1 MELMIFILSV
11 IIGLT
16 GYVYFQRRTPLQDSG
31 RDYYYKRF
39 TRNKEQLKKYI
50 ADLEKIINNSPESKL
65 VLGVD
70 VEIKVV
76 DYLKSIKEYFEK
88 EFPEKDLKRIKR
100 KKLTYKEK
108 NIFTKKLNEQSEKLY
123 KIEMEINSIILKDNN
138 VNYTLV

>member
-16 GYVYFQRRTPLQDSG
+16 GYVFFQKRKQLEDSG

-76 DYLKSIKEYFEK
+76 DYLKNIKEYFEK

-123 KIEMEINSIILKDNN
+123 KIEMEINSIIQKDNN

>member
-11 IIGLT
+11 IIGFT
-16 GYVYFQRRTPLQDSG
+16 GYVFFQRRMPLEDSG

-76 DYLKSIKEYFEK
+76 DYLKNIKEYFEK

-123 KIEMEINSIILKDNN
+123 KIEMEINSIIQKDKN

>member
-16 GYVYFQRRTPLQDSG
+16 GYVFFKRRKQLQDSG

-138 VNYTLV
+138 ANYTLV